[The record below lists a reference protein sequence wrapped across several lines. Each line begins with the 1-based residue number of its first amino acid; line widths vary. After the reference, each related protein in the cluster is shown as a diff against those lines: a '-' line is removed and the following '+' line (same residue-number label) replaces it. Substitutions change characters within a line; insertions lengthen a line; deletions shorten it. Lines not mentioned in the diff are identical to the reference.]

1 MGMTGMY
8 RFADCTVQIC
18 SLHEQVQRQCA
29 EYRAAEGP
37 ADLCIAI
44 AQSDIDAERTYALC
58 EDEQRARM
66 YTDAYLEGIAVYRK
80 IAEQMP
86 SFDTVLMHGS
96 CVAVDGEGYLF
107 SAKSGTGKSTHTRL
121 WREVFGDRAVMI
133 NDDKP
138 LIRIADG
145 GAVIY
150 GTPWNG
156 KHHLGTNCGV
166 PLRAICLLERA
177 EQNCIRRI
185 TAAEAY
191 PYLVQ
196 QIYRPADAAAMR
208 KTVQLIDRL
217 SGSVALWRLGC
228 NMDPEAARV
237 AYQAMKGPRP

>member
-1 MGMTGMY
+1 MNRSKDNAQNTALRKDLPISVLQLRRAISTPSGLTPY
-8 RFADCTVQIC
+8 ARTNSAPACT
-18 SLHEQVQRQCA
+18 RK
-29 EYRAAEGP
+29 
-37 ADLCIAI
+37 
-44 AQSDIDAERTYALC
+44 
-58 EDEQRARM
+58 
-66 YTDAYLEGIAVYRK
+66 GIAVYRK